1 MGLYYGFTRWLDHVV
16 QFPGRKKMTDIGGG
30 IVEFERSEGQIIQQG
45 TSQSAK
51 NFNNV
56 EEGILANQIQVLQI
70 EQRALQM
77 NRSLADL
84 KGAIGNVTLTNTQ
97 SYPFNNSTLTVPIS
111 AVRSTLDYKIE
122 IETTEV
128 TGGFV
133 ESFSVFDKQINGF
146 KINFTGSAKTVKV
159 RYKVV
164 GGMYK

>member
-56 EEGILANQIQVLQI
+56 EEGVFANQIQVLQL

-84 KGAIGNVTLTNTQ
+84 KGTIGNVMLVNTHA
-97 SYPFNNSTLTVPIS
+97 YPFNSSTVTVPIL
-111 AVRSTLDYKIE
+111 AIRSTLDYKVE
-122 IETTEV
+122 FETTEV

-133 ESFSVFDKQINGF
+133 ESISVFDKQINGF